1 MVARA
6 QQDSSRELLVAFL
19 RTSDGDYYMVA
30 FTSEAADD
38 AVRYAGSLAAN
49 RELGFGWCDAAIM
62 ARDIMRAV
70 A

>member
-6 QQDSSRELLVAFL
+6 QQDSRELLVAYS
-19 RTSDGDYYMVA
+19 RTADGDHYIVA
-30 FTSEAADD
+30 FTSEAVGD

-49 RELGFGWCDAAIM
+49 RELGFGWWDAAIM
-62 ARDIMRAV
+62 ARDILRAV